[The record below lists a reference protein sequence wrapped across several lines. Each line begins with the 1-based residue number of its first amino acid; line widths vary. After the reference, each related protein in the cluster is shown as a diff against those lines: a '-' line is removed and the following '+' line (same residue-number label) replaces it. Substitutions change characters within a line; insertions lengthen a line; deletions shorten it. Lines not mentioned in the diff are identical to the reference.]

1 MTRGSPF
8 ACMPACWPQ
17 RRPYSAVAALAVAL
31 ATLLRLDD
39 AVGQSSDLAG
49 VAWVGDAVAA
59 QSVHGDHATTAD
71 RERPRRSSLD
81 KDHRGQ

>member
-1 MTRGSPF
+1 MTSGE
-8 ACMPACWPQ
+8 PASLHA
-17 RRPYSAVAALAVAL
+17 RVLAAEAAYSAVAALAVAL

-39 AVGQSSDLAG
+39 AVGRVFDLTG

-71 RERPRRSSLD
+71 RERPRLPLIPAR
-81 KDHRGQ
+81 